1 MMLRQP
7 AAGYVVH
14 IGRDIYFLSSTEE
27 VEVETEK
34 KTRRGNYLWVVIL
47 GLILIISLLSFGVN
61 FLREAST
68 NPTPTVT
75 PEPSPTIP
83 AEVTVEP
90 SDAPTPTM
98 DEQLAKVDESLRQS
112 MLASIAYNEPQ
123 TMELQETIT
132 LELLLNPSVLPPEL
146 GSLITE
152 PGEVITSSVE
162 VTPRMK
168 AELIPRDAEAF
179 IIQPLHDS
187 PEQFISGTETTR
199 WNWDVTAA
207 KGGKQRLTLII
218 YRLVV
223 VDGTENWRQIET
235 YRSDI
240 EVTVTLGQRLA
251 MLDWKWFAGILIP
264 ALFIPALWR
273 YMDNRN
279 KKRKKRSK

>member
-1 MMLRQP
+1 M
-7 AAGYVVH
+7 
-14 IGRDIYFLSSTEE
+14 
-27 VEVETEK
+27 ETEK
-34 KTRRGNYLWVVIL
+34 KTRWGNYLLLVIL
-47 GLILIISLLSFGVN
+47 GLFLVISLFSFGVN
-61 FLREAST
+61 FLRGASA

-90 SDAPTPTM
+90 GSEEPTI
-98 DEQLAKVDESLRQS
+98 DEQLAKVDEALHQSLQ
-112 MLASIAYNEPQ
+112 ASIAYNAPQ
-123 TMELQETIT
+123 TMQLDETIT
-132 LELLLNPSVLPPEL
+132 MELLLNPSVEPPGL
-146 GSLITE
+146 GAQIAE
-152 PGEVITSSVE
+152 PGQVVTASIE
-162 VTPRMK
+162 VTARMK
-168 AELIPRDAEAF
+168 AELISRDAEAF
-179 IIQPLHDS
+179 FIQPLHNS

-207 KGGKQRLTLII
+207 KGGAQRLTLII

-223 VDGTENWRQIET
+223 VDGVESWRQIET

-240 EVTVTLGQRLA
+240 DVTVTFGQRLA
-251 MLDWKWFAGILIP
+251 MLDWKWFAGILIS